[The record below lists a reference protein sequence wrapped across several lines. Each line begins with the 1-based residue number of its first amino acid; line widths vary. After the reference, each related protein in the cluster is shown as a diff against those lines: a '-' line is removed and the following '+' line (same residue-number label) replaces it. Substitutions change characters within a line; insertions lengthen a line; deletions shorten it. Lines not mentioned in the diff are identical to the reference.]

1 MAEKNKKST
10 SKKPTLK
17 DQIKSLNNDLESEK
31 DKYLRLFAEFENF
44 RKRTSKERIELF
56 KTASKELMSALLPVL
71 DDMDRAMKEFEKD
84 SSVDYTCQKI
94 KYIY

>member
-44 RKRTSKERIELF
+44 RKRTSKG
-56 KTASKELMSALLPVL
+56 KN
-71 DDMDRAMKEFEKD
+71 RAFQN
-84 SSVDYTCQKI
+84 SI
-94 KYIY
+94 

>member
-71 DDMDRAMKEFEKD
+71 DDMDRACLL
-84 SSVDYTCQKI
+84 YTSPSPRD
-94 KYIY
+94 

>member
-1 MAEKNKKST
+1 MAEKNKKT

-17 DQIKSLNNDLESEK
+17 DQIKSLNNDLELEK

-71 DDMDRAMKEFEKD
+71 DDMDRAMKEFENCLL
-84 SSVDYTCQKI
+84 YTSPSPRDE
-94 KYIY
+94 

>member
-1 MAEKNKKST
+1 MAQKNKKST

-17 DQIKSLNNDLESEK
+17 DQLKTLNDDLESEK

-71 DDMDRAMKEFEKD
+71 DDCLLYTSPSPRDLWISRMP
-84 SSVDYTCQKI
+84 SSA
-94 KYIY
+94 